1 MSAAAVVSLAKK
13 QLGIKYTWGGADP
26 LTGFDN
32 VGFVVYCFKKAVG
45 INLPHCYDCFFST
58 KLGTGVTK
66 NNLKPGDLIFPNDHH
81 VGICISNTQYIHAPQ
96 SGKVVKISNI
106 TSFYMG
112 RRIL

>member
-26 LTGFDN
+26 SGFDN
-32 VGFVVYCFKKAVG
+32 VGFVVYCFKKAAG
-45 INLPHCYDCFFST
+45 INLPHCADCLFST
-58 KLGTGVTK
+58 KIGTHVSK

-81 VGICISNTQYIHAPQ
+81 VGIYISNTQYIHAPQ